1 MEKNRV
7 GMKDIL
13 IALKKL
19 PKTVSII
26 RQMNKKLFFFTI
38 VFSVITGIFP
48 VITLILSQ
56 ELINSLVQGKDFLT
70 STVMIFAL
78 YMLASFVGE
87 LFIEAKGFTEGKFQ
101 YLLQYRLNYMIM
113 EKCTGLSLEDFESSE
128 MYDKIEKITGEIS
141 YRPFQIFLAIISL
154 LTSAI
159 TMVSSAVLLFSWN
172 PYISILLL
180 LVPVVSV
187 LYFLKIGQ
195 QEFDVIWNRAK
206 DERKTWYLSYLLT
219 HDFSYKEVSLLG
231 IKDYLLGN
239 FMKISNGFIEQNIK
253 ILKKKT
259 KFNIIYE
266 LIMQSVSCLIIGAA
280 VISAYV
286 GDILV
291 GNVMSYIRSVGLVQ
305 SNSQAIMA
313 NIYTI
318 YNSSLYMDMLFEFLN
333 YCGNS
338 KKSIDKKKLNGQIS
352 SVNIKNLSF
361 SYKNRKNVLKN
372 INISLQK
379 GEKVA
384 LVGPNGSGKST
395 LIKILSGLYE
405 IKSGDIL
412 INDISLKDIDIE
424 DYYTKISV
432 LFQDFV
438 KYELTL
444 QENIGFGDMKNFHSS
459 ENMKT
464 VLDKLQ
470 ATFLKRNEDY
480 DLSMQLGNWFEEGQ
494 QLSQGQWQKVALAR
508 AYFKDASIYILDEPN
523 AALDTV
529 SEREIFDNFFEI
541 SREKIGI
548 FISHRL
554 SAAKMADKIIVM
566 DKGEI
571 VGIGNHEELLKKC
584 SVYQILY
591 QAEIYENKEEYNYE

>member
-26 RQMNKKLFFFTI
+26 RQVNKKLFFFTI
-38 VFSVITGIFP
+38 VFSAITGIFP

>member
-7 GMKDIL
+7 GIKEIL

-26 RQMNKKLFFFTI
+26 RRVSKKLFFFTI

-70 STVMIFAL
+70 STAMVFVL

-87 LFIEAKGFTEGKFQ
+87 LFIEAKGFIEGKFQ

-141 YRPFQIFLAIISL
+141 YRPFQIFLAVISL

-172 PYISILLL
+172 PYISILLV

-266 LIMQSVSCLIIGAA
+266 LIMQFVSCIIIGGA
-280 VISAYV
+280 VISAYA

-291 GNVMSYIRSVGLVQ
+291 GNVMSYVRSVGLVQ

-338 KKSIDKKKLNGQIS
+338 KKSIDKKKLNSQIS

-361 SYKNRKNVLKN
+361 SYKNKKNVLKN

-405 IKSGDIL
+405 IRAGDIL

-444 QENIGFGDMKNFHSS
+444 QENIGFGDMKNFHST

-470 ATFLKRNEDY
+470 ATFLKRNENY

-566 DKGEI
+566 NKGEI
-571 VGIGNHEELLKKC
+571 VGIGNHDELLKNC
-584 SVYQILY
+584 PIYQILY
-591 QAEIYENKEEYNYE
+591 QAEIYENKEE

>member
-26 RQMNKKLFFFTI
+26 RQVNKKLFFFTI

-379 GEKVA
+379 GEKAA

>member
-7 GMKDIL
+7 GIKEIL

-26 RQMNKKLFFFTI
+26 RRVSKKLFFFTI

-70 STVMIFAL
+70 STAMVFVL

-87 LFIEAKGFTEGKFQ
+87 LFIEAKGFIEGKFQ
-101 YLLQYRLNYMIM
+101 YLLQYRLNYMVM

-141 YRPFQIFLAIISL
+141 YRPFQIFLAVISL

-172 PYISILLL
+172 PYISILLV

-266 LIMQSVSCLIIGAA
+266 LIMQFVSCIIIGGA
-280 VISAYV
+280 VISAYA

-291 GNVMSYIRSVGLVQ
+291 GNVMSYVRSVGLVQ

-361 SYKNRKNVLKN
+361 SYKNKKNVLKN

-405 IKSGDIL
+405 IRAGDIL

-444 QENIGFGDMKNFHSS
+444 QENIGFGDMKNFHST

-470 ATFLKRNEDY
+470 ATFLKRNENY

-571 VGIGNHEELLKKC
+571 VGIGNHDELLKNC
-584 SVYQILY
+584 PIYQILY
-591 QAEIYENKEEYNYE
+591 QAEIYENKEE

>member
-26 RQMNKKLFFFTI
+26 RQVNKKLFFFTI

-154 LTSAI
+154 MTSAI

>member
-7 GMKDIL
+7 GIKEIL

-26 RQMNKKLFFFTI
+26 RRVSKKLFFFTI

-70 STVMIFAL
+70 STAMVFVL

-87 LFIEAKGFTEGKFQ
+87 LFIEAKGFIEGKFQ

-141 YRPFQIFLAIISL
+141 YRPFQIFLAVISL

-172 PYISILLL
+172 PYISILLV

-266 LIMQSVSCLIIGAA
+266 LIMQFVSCIIIGGA
-280 VISAYV
+280 VISAYA

-291 GNVMSYIRSVGLVQ
+291 GNVMSYVRSVGLVQ

-338 KKSIDKKKLNGQIS
+338 KKSIDKKKLNSQIS

-361 SYKNRKNVLKN
+361 SYKNKKNVLKN

-405 IKSGDIL
+405 IREGDIL

-444 QENIGFGDMKNFHSS
+444 QENIGFGDMKNFHST

-470 ATFLKRNEDY
+470 ATFLKRNENY

-566 DKGEI
+566 NKGEI
-571 VGIGNHEELLKKC
+571 VGIGNHDELLKNC
-584 SVYQILY
+584 PIYQILY
-591 QAEIYENKEEYNYE
+591 QAEIYENKEE

>member
-1 MEKNRV
+1 MERNRI
-7 GMKDIL
+7 GIKDIL
-13 IALKKL
+13 IALKQL

-26 RQMNKKLFFFTI
+26 MHVSKGLFFLI
-38 VFSVITGIFP
+38 ILFSVVAGVFP

-56 ELINSLVQGKDFLT
+56 ELINCLVQGKNFFDGTFIMF
-70 STVMIFAL
+70 VL
-78 YMLASFVGE
+78 YLLASFAGE
-87 LFIEAKGFTEGKFQ
+87 LIIEAKGFIEGKFQ
-101 YLLQYRLNYMIM
+101 YLLQYRLNYTVM
-113 EKCTGLSLEDFESSE
+113 EKCTDLSLEDFENSE
-128 MYDKIEKITGEIS
+128 MYDRIEKITGEIA
-141 YRPFQIFLAIISL
+141 YRPFQIFLAIINL

-159 TMVSSAVLLFSWN
+159 TMISSAILLFSWN
-172 PYISILLL
+172 PYISIVL
-180 LVPVVSV
+180 LVVPIVSV

-195 QEFDVIWNRAK
+195 QEFDIIWNRAK

-219 HDFSYKEVSLLG
+219 HDFSYKEISLLN

-239 FMKISNGFIEQNIK
+239 FIKISNRFIEQNIK

-259 KFNIIYE
+259 VFNIIYE
-266 LIMQSVSCLIIGAA
+266 MIMQVVSGLIIGEAI
-280 VISAYV
+280 ISAYA

-333 YCGNS
+333 YCGKGKITGNM
-338 KKSIDKKKLNGQIS
+338 KKIEGEITTID
-352 SVNIKNLSF
+352 IKNLSF
-361 SYKNRKNVLKN
+361 SYKNKKETLKD
-372 INISLQK
+372 ISISFQK
-379 GEKVA
+379 GEKIA

-405 IKSGDIL
+405 IKYGEIL
-412 INDISLKDIDIE
+412 INGIPLKKIDIE
-424 DYYTKISV
+424 DYHTKMSV

-444 QENIGFGDMKNFHSS
+444 KENIGFGDIKEFNSTDRMK
-459 ENMKT
+459 EI
-464 VLDKLQ
+464 LDKLQ
-470 ATFLKRNEDY
+470 TKFLKKDGEY
-480 DLSMQLGNWFEEGQ
+480 DFDMQLGNWFDDGQ

-508 AYFKDASIYILDEPN
+508 AYFKNASIYILDEPN

-529 SEREIFDNFFEI
+529 SEREIFDDFFEI
-541 SREKIGI
+541 SKGKIGI

-554 SAAKMADKIIVM
+554 NAAKKADKIIVM
-566 DKGEI
+566 DDGRV
-571 VGIGNHEELLKKC
+571 VGMGKHEDLLKNC
-584 SVYQILY
+584 LVYQTLY
-591 QAEIYENKEEYNYE
+591 QAETYENEEDM

>member
-13 IALKKL
+13 MALRKL
-19 PKTVSII
+19 PKTVVII
-26 RQMNKKLFFFTI
+26 RRVSKKLFFFTI

-56 ELINSLVQGKDFLT
+56 ELINSLVQRKDFLN

-78 YMLASFVGE
+78 YMLASFIGE

-141 YRPFQIFLAIISL
+141 YRPFQIFLAVISL
-154 LTSAI
+154 LTSVI

-180 LVPVVSV
+180 IVPVVSV

-259 KFNIIYE
+259 RFNIIYE
-266 LIMQSVSCLIIGAA
+266 FIMQFVSCLIIGGA
-280 VISAYV
+280 VVSAYV

-291 GNVMSYIRSVGLVQ
+291 GNVMSYVRSVGLVQ

-333 YCGNS
+333 YCGNN
-338 KKSIDKKKLNGQIS
+338 KKSINKKKLNGQIS

-361 SYKNRKNVLKN
+361 SYKNKKSVLKH

-395 LIKILSGLYE
+395 LIKILAGLYE

-424 DYYTKISV
+424 DYYAKISV

-444 QENIGFGDMKNFHSS
+444 QENIGFGDMKKFYST
-459 ENMKT
+459 ENMKS

-470 ATFLKRNEDY
+470 ATFLKRGEGY
-480 DLSMQLGNWFEEGQ
+480 DFSMQLGNWFEEGQ

-529 SEREIFDNFFEI
+529 SEKEIFEKFFEI

-571 VGIGNHEELLKKC
+571 VGIGNHNELLKNC
-584 SVYQILY
+584 PTYQILY
-591 QAEIYENKEEYNYE
+591 QAEMYENKEEYNYE

>member
-128 MYDKIEKITGEIS
+128 VYDKIEKITGEIS

>member
-1 MEKNRV
+1 MERNRI
-7 GMKDIL
+7 GIKDIL
-13 IALKKL
+13 IALKQL

-26 RQMNKKLFFFTI
+26 IHVSKGLFFLTI
-38 VFSVITGIFP
+38 LFSVIAGVFP

-56 ELINSLVQGKDFLT
+56 ELINCLVQGKNFFDGTFI
-70 STVMIFAL
+70 VFVL
-78 YMLASFVGE
+78 YLLASFAGE
-87 LFIEAKGFTEGKFQ
+87 LIIEAKGFIEGKFQ
-101 YLLQYRLNYMIM
+101 YLLQYRLNYMVM
-113 EKCTGLSLEDFESSE
+113 EKCTDLSLEDFETSE
-128 MYDKIEKITGEIS
+128 MYDRIEKITGEIA
-141 YRPFQIFLAIISL
+141 YRPFQIFLAIINL

-159 TMVSSAVLLFSWN
+159 TMISSAILLFSWN
-172 PYISILLL
+172 PYISIVL
-180 LVPVVSV
+180 LVVPIVSV

-195 QEFDVIWNRAK
+195 QEFDIIWNRAK

-219 HDFSYKEVSLLG
+219 HDFSYKEISLLN

-239 FMKISNGFIEQNIK
+239 FVKISNRFIEQNIK

-259 KFNIIYE
+259 VFNIIYE
-266 LIMQSVSCLIIGAA
+266 MIMQVVSGLIIGEAI
-280 VISAYV
+280 ISAYA

-333 YCGNS
+333 YCGKGKITGNM
-338 KKSIDKKKLNGQIS
+338 KKIDGEITTID
-352 SVNIKNLSF
+352 IKNLSF
-361 SYKNRKNVLKN
+361 SYKNKKETLKN
-372 INISLQK
+372 INISFQK
-379 GEKVA
+379 GEKIA

-405 IKSGDIL
+405 IKDGEIL
-412 INDISLKDIDIE
+412 INGIPLKKIDIE
-424 DYYTKISV
+424 DYHTKMSV

-444 QENIGFGDMKNFHSS
+444 KENIGFGDIKEFNSTDRMK
-459 ENMKT
+459 EI
-464 VLDKLQ
+464 LDKLQ
-470 ATFLKRNEDY
+470 AKFLKKDGEY
-480 DLSMQLGNWFEEGQ
+480 DFDMQLGNWFDDGQ

-508 AYFKDASIYILDEPN
+508 AYFKNASIYILDEPN

-529 SEREIFDNFFEI
+529 SEREIFDDFFEI
-541 SREKIGI
+541 SKGKIGI

-554 SAAKMADKIIVM
+554 NAAKKADKIIVM
-566 DKGEI
+566 DDGRV
-571 VGIGNHEELLKKC
+571 VGMGKHEDLLKNC
-584 SVYQILY
+584 LVYQTLY
-591 QAEIYENKEEYNYE
+591 QAETYENEEGM

>member
-7 GMKDIL
+7 GIKEIL

-26 RQMNKKLFFFTI
+26 RRVSKKLFFFTI

-70 STVMIFAL
+70 STAMVFVL

-87 LFIEAKGFTEGKFQ
+87 LFIEAKGFIEGKFQ

-141 YRPFQIFLAIISL
+141 YRPFQIFLAVISL

-172 PYISILLL
+172 PYISILLV

-266 LIMQSVSCLIIGAA
+266 LIMQFVSCIIIGGA
-280 VISAYV
+280 VISAYA

-291 GNVMSYIRSVGLVQ
+291 GNVMSYVRSVGLVQ

-361 SYKNRKNVLKN
+361 SYKNKKNVLKN

-405 IKSGDIL
+405 IRAGDIL

-444 QENIGFGDMKNFHSS
+444 QENIGFGDMKNFHST

-470 ATFLKRNEDY
+470 ATFLKRNENY

-566 DKGEI
+566 NKGEI
-571 VGIGNHEELLKKC
+571 VGIGNHDELLKNC
-584 SVYQILY
+584 PIYQILY
-591 QAEIYENKEEYNYE
+591 QAEIYENKEE

>member
-26 RQMNKKLFFFTI
+26 RQVNKKLFFFTI
-38 VFSVITGIFP
+38 VYSVITGIFP

>member
-26 RQMNKKLFFFTI
+26 RQVNKKLFFFTI

-141 YRPFQIFLAIISL
+141 YRPFQIFLAVISL
-154 LTSAI
+154 LTSVI

>member
-1 MEKNRV
+1 M
-7 GMKDIL
+7 
-13 IALKKL
+13 
-19 PKTVSII
+19 
-26 RQMNKKLFFFTI
+26 FFFTI

-591 QAEIYENKEEYNYE
+591 QAEIYENKRGIQL

>member
-7 GMKDIL
+7 GIKEIL

-26 RQMNKKLFFFTI
+26 RRVSKKLFFFTI

-70 STVMIFAL
+70 STAMVFVL

-87 LFIEAKGFTEGKFQ
+87 LFIEAKGFIEGKFQ
-101 YLLQYRLNYMIM
+101 YLLQYRLNYMVM

-141 YRPFQIFLAIISL
+141 YRPFQIFLAVISL

-172 PYISILLL
+172 PYISILLV

-259 KFNIIYE
+259 KFNVIYE
-266 LIMQSVSCLIIGAA
+266 LIMQFVSCIIIGGA
-280 VISAYV
+280 VISAYA

-291 GNVMSYIRSVGLVQ
+291 GNVMSYVRSVGLVQ

-361 SYKNRKNVLKN
+361 SYKNKKNVLKN

-405 IKSGDIL
+405 IRAGDIL

-444 QENIGFGDMKNFHSS
+444 QENIGFGDMKNFHST

-470 ATFLKRNEDY
+470 ATFLKRNENY

-571 VGIGNHEELLKKC
+571 VGIGNHDELLKNC
-584 SVYQILY
+584 PIYQILY
-591 QAEIYENKEEYNYE
+591 QAEIYENKEE

>member
-7 GMKDIL
+7 GIKEIL

-26 RQMNKKLFFFTI
+26 RRVSKKLFFFTI
-38 VFSVITGIFP
+38 VFSVITGVFP

-70 STVMIFAL
+70 STAMVFVL

-87 LFIEAKGFTEGKFQ
+87 LFIEAKGFIEGKFQ

-141 YRPFQIFLAIISL
+141 YRPFQIFLAVISL

-172 PYISILLL
+172 PYISILLV

-266 LIMQSVSCLIIGAA
+266 LIMQFVSCIIIGGA
-280 VISAYV
+280 VISAYA

-291 GNVMSYIRSVGLVQ
+291 GNVMSYVRSVGLVQ

-338 KKSIDKKKLNGQIS
+338 KKSIDKKKLNSQIS

-361 SYKNRKNVLKN
+361 SYKNKKNVLKN

-405 IKSGDIL
+405 IRAGDIL

-444 QENIGFGDMKNFHSS
+444 QENIGFGDMKNFHST

-470 ATFLKRNEDY
+470 ATFLKRNENY

-566 DKGEI
+566 NKGEI
-571 VGIGNHEELLKKC
+571 VGIGNHDELLKNC
-584 SVYQILY
+584 PIYQILY
-591 QAEIYENKEEYNYE
+591 QAEIYENKEE

>member
-1 MEKNRV
+1 
-7 GMKDIL
+7 
-13 IALKKL
+13 
-19 PKTVSII
+19 
-26 RQMNKKLFFFTI
+26 
-38 VFSVITGIFP
+38 
-48 VITLILSQ
+48 
-56 ELINSLVQGKDFLT
+56 
-70 STVMIFAL
+70 
-78 YMLASFVGE
+78 
-87 LFIEAKGFTEGKFQ
+87 
-101 YLLQYRLNYMIM
+101 
-113 EKCTGLSLEDFESSE
+113 
-128 MYDKIEKITGEIS
+128 
-141 YRPFQIFLAIISL
+141 
-154 LTSAI
+154 
-159 TMVSSAVLLFSWN
+159 MVSSAVLLFSWN

>member
-7 GMKDIL
+7 GIKEIL

-26 RQMNKKLFFFTI
+26 RRVSKKLFFFTI

-70 STVMIFAL
+70 STAMVFVL

-87 LFIEAKGFTEGKFQ
+87 LFIEAKGFIEGKFQ
-101 YLLQYRLNYMIM
+101 YLLQYRLNYMVM

-141 YRPFQIFLAIISL
+141 YRPFQIFLAVISL

-172 PYISILLL
+172 PYISILLV

-266 LIMQSVSCLIIGAA
+266 LIKQFVSCIIIGGA
-280 VISAYV
+280 VISAYA

-291 GNVMSYIRSVGLVQ
+291 GNVMSYVRSVGLVQ

-361 SYKNRKNVLKN
+361 SYKNKKNVLKN

-405 IKSGDIL
+405 IRAGDIL

-444 QENIGFGDMKNFHSS
+444 QENIGFGDMKNFHST

-470 ATFLKRNEDY
+470 ATFLKRNENY

-571 VGIGNHEELLKKC
+571 VGIGNHDELLKNC
-584 SVYQILY
+584 PIYQILY
-591 QAEIYENKEEYNYE
+591 QAEIYENKEE

>member
-7 GMKDIL
+7 GIKEIL

-26 RQMNKKLFFFTI
+26 RRVSKKLFFFTI

-70 STVMIFAL
+70 STAMVFVL

-87 LFIEAKGFTEGKFQ
+87 LFIEAKGFIEGKFQ
-101 YLLQYRLNYMIM
+101 YLLQYRLNYMVM

-141 YRPFQIFLAIISL
+141 YRPFQIFLAVISL

-172 PYISILLL
+172 PYISILLV

-266 LIMQSVSCLIIGAA
+266 LIMQFVSCIIIGGA
-280 VISAYV
+280 VISAYA

-291 GNVMSYIRSVGLVQ
+291 GNVMSYVRSVGLVQ

-361 SYKNRKNVLKN
+361 SYKNKKNVLKN

-405 IKSGDIL
+405 IRAGDIL

-444 QENIGFGDMKNFHSS
+444 QENIGFGDMKNFHST

-470 ATFLKRNEDY
+470 ATFLKRNENY

-571 VGIGNHEELLKKC
+571 VGIGNHDEL
-584 SVYQILY
+584 
-591 QAEIYENKEEYNYE
+591 